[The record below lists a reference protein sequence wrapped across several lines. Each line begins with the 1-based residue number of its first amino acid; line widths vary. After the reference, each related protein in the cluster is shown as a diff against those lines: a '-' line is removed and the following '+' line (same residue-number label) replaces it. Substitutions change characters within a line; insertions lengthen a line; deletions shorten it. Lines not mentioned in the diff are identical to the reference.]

1 MDLDRVRE
9 AEASVGLLP
18 LPEVPPELSTVIA
31 DAGEALAGWGLDGNA
46 AALQE
51 FVRLMDECV
60 MHPAFPGAGRQLRLR
75 LLSRAGT
82 AHNWSAGELG
92 KPEEFDVAI
101 SLLGKAE
108 ALCTDAD
115 VDLPRV
121 EYNISNVW
129 LRRYQFGGPPADLR
143 EAEEAAR
150 RGLTRASAAMVHCL
164 LQEEI
169 AQILG
174 IHFRLQGGLARI
186 NEAVERAE
194 DALRSCREA
203 PRRRLRHHAGLA
215 QVLQYRY
222 QATGILSDLE
232 RAIALLEE
240 AERAPDK
247 PWQLRCGSGR
257 HQLGVLYRQ
266 RHSRTH
272 APQDIDAAVRLLSA
286 GVAVETSPPGSLTN
300 LGSALLD
307 RYNAMG
313 DDEDLR
319 AALRLQEVAVRRTG
333 AGDWQ
338 LASRYNNLGNTL
350 SRAGQVW
357 GDRDLTRA
365 AISSYRAALA
375 LTDQDAQERASREF
389 NLAVVLATVA
399 GKRSRRLIREA
410 VASYR
415 AAIRDGLTGSLE
427 WAHSAATSWGEW
439 AVGREAWAEAAE
451 AYCQALDIAQ
461 RLFREQL
468 LRSQKETWLT
478 QSQGVPDEAAYALV
492 RLGRPQDAVRALE
505 SGRGLLISEI
515 LDRDRAN
522 LTDLNQVGRD
532 DLVMAYQ
539 KAASALDLVMSPHGP
554 LQTGGRAPECGSAR
568 PAIREL

>member
-1 MDLDRVRE
+1 MDLERLRE

-18 LPEVPPELSTVIA
+18 LPDVPPELSAVIA
-31 DAGEALAGWGLDGNA
+31 DAAEALTGWGLGGNT

-60 MHPAFPGAGRQLRLR
+60 MHPAFPGAGRQLRIR
-75 LLSRAGT
+75 LLSRAGA

-92 KPEEFDVAI
+92 KPGEFDAAM
-101 SLLGKAE
+101 SLLEKAE

-121 EYNISNVW
+121 EYNISNVR
-129 LRRYQFGGPPADLR
+129 LRRYQSGGPSADLR
-143 EAEEAAR
+143 AAEEAAR
-150 RGLTRASAAMVHCL
+150 RGLMRDSAVMVHCL

-169 AQILG
+169 AEILG
-174 IHFRLQGGLARI
+174 VHFRLQGGPARI

-194 DALRSCREA
+194 DALRSCREG
-203 PRRRLRHHAGLA
+203 PRRRLRHHASLA

-222 QATGILSDLE
+222 QATGTLSDLD

-247 PWQLRCGSGR
+247 PWQLRRDSGR

-272 APQDIDAAVRLLSA
+272 VPQDIDAAVRLLSA
-286 GVAVETSPPGSLTN
+286 GVAVEASPPASLTN
-300 LGSALLD
+300 LGNALLD
-307 RYNAMG
+307 RYDAMS

-319 AALRLQEVAVRRTG
+319 AALRLQEEAVRRTG

-365 AISSYRAALA
+365 AIRSYRTARA
-375 LTDQDAQERASREF
+375 LTGQDSQELASREF
-389 NLAVVLATVA
+389 NLAVALAAAA
-399 GKRSRRLIREA
+399 GKRRKRLIRAA

-415 AAIRDGLTGSLE
+415 AAIRAGLTGSLE
-427 WAHSAATSWGEW
+427 WAHSAATSWGKW
-439 AVGREAWAEAAE
+439 AVDREAWAEAAE
-451 AYCQALDIAQ
+451 AYGQALDIAQ

-468 LRSQKETWLT
+468 LWAQKETWLT
-478 QSQGVPDEAAYALV
+478 QSQGVPGEAAYALV
-492 RLGRPQDAVRALE
+492 RLRRPQDAVRALE

-515 LDRDRAN
+515 LDRDRV
-522 LTDLNQVGRD
+522 DLADLAQVGRN
-532 DLVMAYQ
+532 DLVLAYR
-539 KAASALDLVMSPHGP
+539 KAASALDLALKDRTRPSPRNSWAG
-554 LQTGGRAPECGSAR
+554 A
-568 PAIREL
+568 